1 MAEASRPNVAGRNMH
16 NPAGARD
23 PEVLPGTRLD
33 PPELPERASPAS
45 NPALNR
51 SAQAVGRGVGTAV
64 AGVRRLPQQL
74 DKLRSRIHLVP
85 GRESAAGAMADI
97 KDSAL
102 ETAADWRNAAEDT
115 LGEFKDRAE
124 SYSYQV
130 ADRTN
135 RSLEELRRRTEW
147 RIAKLRRTARQ
158 WLVIARH
165 WESEQPLRVIG
176 CCAAAAFVAG
186 VALRIW
192 RSNKR
197 V

>member
-1 MAEASRPNVAGRNMH
+1 MAKASRPNVAGHNMP
-16 NPAGARD
+16 NPAGAGD
-23 PEVLPGTRLD
+23 SDVLHD
-33 PPELPERASPAS
+33 PELPQRTSRAS

-115 LGEFKDRAE
+115 LGELKDRAE
-124 SYSYQV
+124 TYSYEV
-130 ADRTN
+130 VDRTN
-135 RSLEELRRRTEW
+135 RRLEELRRRTEW
-147 RIAKLRRTARQ
+147 RIVELRRTARQ

-165 WESEQPLRVIG
+165 WESERPLQVIG
-176 CCAAAAFVAG
+176 SCAAAALVAG
-186 VALRIW
+186 VALRVW
-192 RSNKR
+192 RSNR
-197 V
+197 D

>member
-1 MAEASRPNVAGRNMH
+1 MAETSRPNVAGRNMH
-16 NPAGARD
+16 NPAGAWD
-23 PEVLPGTRLD
+23 PGVPPDARLD
-33 PPELPERASPAS
+33 EPELPERASPAS

-51 SAQAVGRGVGTAV
+51 SAEAVGRGVGTAV

-85 GRESAAGAMADI
+85 GRERAAGAMADI

-115 LGEFKDRAE
+115 LGELKGRAE
-124 SYSYQV
+124 TYRYEV

-135 RSLEELRRRTEW
+135 RSLEELRHRTQW
-147 RIAKLRRTARQ
+147 RIVELRRTARQ

-165 WESEQPLRVIG
+165 WESEQPLQVIG
-176 CCAAAAFVAG
+176 SCVAAAFVAG
-186 VALRIW
+186 VALRVW
-192 RSNKR
+192 RSNHD
-197 V
+197 